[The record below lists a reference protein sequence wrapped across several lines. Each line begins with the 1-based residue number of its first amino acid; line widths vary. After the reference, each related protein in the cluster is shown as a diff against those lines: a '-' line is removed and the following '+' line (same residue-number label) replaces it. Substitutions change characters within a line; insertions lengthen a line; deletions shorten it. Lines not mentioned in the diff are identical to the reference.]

1 MRIRLLK
8 NMGIEGKH
16 TPAGTVIEADD
27 NFARH
32 QISVDRAEEVSDDT
46 PLGAPKKGK
55 PAPAPAAKP
64 APDKD
69 DA

>member
-1 MRIRLLK
+1 MKIRLLK
-8 NMGIEGKH
+8 SMGIDGKH
-16 TPAGTVIEADD
+16 TPAGNVIEAEDG
-27 NFARH
+27 FARY
-32 QISVDRAEEVSDDT
+32 QINVDRAEEVSDDT

-55 PAPAPAAKP
+55 PAPAAKP